1 MSRLSIRT
9 KLPLAI
15 GAVIL
20 IVGASIAVAAWIVIH
35 RTSYERAEA
44 RLTSLGQTV
53 SGLLGTQATNAQ
65 NRAARLARR
74 PEIAGFLN
82 GTDAVG
88 EDAVREMLRSNAAA
102 PPALKYE
109 VRDQSGQVLIAASPG
124 AAGDALQMSPAD
136 WQAVIRPLDEDEG
149 PGPGREAMHGRLRT
163 VGKELFYP
171 VVARVPGPAGGYF
184 VEWRRLT
191 VSPQVRS
198 SLAQFVGAD
207 AEMLIGNE
215 DGSVWSDFGSPLDES
230 LPALTPGVINRLTRP
245 GRGEVLAAVT
255 AVPGTPW
262 RVAAD
267 LSRHDVEAPVRRF
280 LGTVGA
286 IAAVTTGLGVLLGWM
301 LGRRITAPVQSL
313 TAAADAIAAGDVSQR
328 VVPRG
333 DDEFARLGVSFNAMA
348 DEVQRSRDTL
358 EDQVAER
365 TRELREARESLA
377 RREKLTLIAHL
388 AGGVGHEIRNPLGV
402 MSNAI
407 YYLEAVQKDAP
418 QDVRDYLAL
427 LRQQVNVTAKIV
439 NDLLDMSR
447 TTPAHRQV
455 MHVRD
460 LVEPRLERLKGT
472 VIERDLP
479 ADLPAIDVDPV
490 HAGQVLDNLLENAVQ
505 AMGGSGTIRV
515 QARDTR
521 TGSVQIEIADTGP
534 GIRPEHVGKIF
545 EPLFTTKARGIGL
558 GLAVSK
564 SLAQANGG
572 DLALV
577 SAPGQGA
584 RFAFTVPVAG
594 SPT

>member
-20 IVGASIAVAAWIVIH
+20 IVGVSIALAAWIVIH
-35 RTSYERAEA
+35 RASYERAEA
-44 RLTSLGQTV
+44 RLTSLGQMV
-53 SGLLGTQATNAQ
+53 SSLLGTQATNAQ
-65 NRAARLARR
+65 NRAARVARR

-82 GTDAVG
+82 GTGGVT
-88 EDAVREMLRSNAAA
+88 EDAVREVLRSSVAV
-102 PPALKYE
+102 PPAVKYE
-109 VRDQSGQVLIAASPG
+109 LRDQSGQVRIAAAPG

-136 WQAVIRPLDEDEG
+136 WQTVIRPLDDDEG
-149 PGPGREAMHGRLRT
+149 PGPGRDAMHGRLRT
-163 VGKELFYP
+163 AGRELFYP
-171 VVARVPGPAGGYF
+171 VVARVPGQAGGYF

-191 VSPQVRS
+191 VSPQVRGWI
-198 SLAQFVGAD
+198 AQFVGAD
-207 AEMLIGNE
+207 AGLLIGNE

-230 LPALTPGVINRLTRP
+230 LPALTPDRINYLTRP
-245 GRGEVLAAVT
+245 GRGEVAAAAT

-262 RVAAD
+262 HVAAD

-280 LGTVGA
+280 LGTVGG

-313 TAAADAIAAGDVSQR
+313 TAAADAIAAGDVSHR
-328 VVPRG
+328 VAPRG
-333 DDEFARLGVSFNAMA
+333 DDEFARLARSFNSMA
-348 DEVQRSRDTL
+348 DEVQRSQDTL
-358 EDQVAER
+358 EDQVAQR

-418 QDVRDYLAL
+418 KDVRDYLAL

-455 MHVRD
+455 MHVKD

-521 TGSVQIEIADTGP
+521 QGSVQIEIADTGP
-534 GIRPEHVGKIF
+534 GIRPEHVSKIF

-594 SPT
+594 STT

>member
-1 MSRLSIRT
+1 
-9 KLPLAI
+9 
-15 GAVIL
+15 
-20 IVGASIAVAAWIVIH
+20 
-35 RTSYERAEA
+35 
-44 RLTSLGQTV
+44 
-53 SGLLGTQATNAQ
+53 
-65 NRAARLARR
+65 
-74 PEIAGFLN
+74 
-82 GTDAVG
+82 
-88 EDAVREMLRSNAAA
+88 
-102 PPALKYE
+102 
-109 VRDQSGQVLIAASPG
+109 
-124 AAGDALQMSPAD
+124 
-136 WQAVIRPLDEDEG
+136 
-149 PGPGREAMHGRLRT
+149 
-163 VGKELFYP
+163 
-171 VVARVPGPAGGYF
+171 
-184 VEWRRLT
+184 
-191 VSPQVRS
+191 
-198 SLAQFVGAD
+198 
-207 AEMLIGNE
+207 
-215 DGSVWSDFGSPLDES
+215 
-230 LPALTPGVINRLTRP
+230 
-245 GRGEVLAAVT
+245 
-255 AVPGTPW
+255 
-262 RVAAD
+262 VAAD

-280 LGTVGA
+280 LGTVGG

-313 TAAADAIAAGDVSQR
+313 TAAADAIAAGDVSHR
-328 VVPRG
+328 VAPRG
-333 DDEFARLGVSFNAMA
+333 DDEFARLARSFNSMA
-348 DEVQRSRDTL
+348 DEVQRSQDTL
-358 EDQVAER
+358 EDQVAQR

-418 QDVRDYLAL
+418 KDVRDYLAL

-455 MHVRD
+455 IHVKD
-460 LVEPRLERLKGT
+460 LVEPRLARLKGT
-472 VIERDLP
+472 DIERDLP

-521 TGSVQIEIADTGP
+521 QGSVQIEIADTGP
-534 GIRPEHVGKIF
+534 GIRPEHVSKIF

-572 DLALV
+572 DLTLV

-594 SPT
+594 STT

>member
-15 GAVIL
+15 AAVIL
-20 IVGASIAVAAWIVIH
+20 VVGVSIAVAAWIVIH

-44 RLTSLGQTV
+44 RLTSLGQTL
-53 SGLLGTQATNAQ
+53 SSLLGTQATNAQ
-65 NRAARLARR
+65 NRAARVARG
-74 PEIAGFLN
+74 PEVAALLN
-82 GTDAVG
+82 GAGAVS
-88 EDAVREMLRSNAAA
+88 EAAAREVLRASAGA
-102 PPALKYE
+102 PPAVKYE
-109 VRDQSGQVLIAASPG
+109 LRDQSGQVLVAVALG
-124 AAGDALQMSPAD
+124 AGGEALQMSPAD
-136 WQAVIRPLDEDEG
+136 WQTVIRPLDDDEG
-149 PGPGREAMHGRLRT
+149 PGRDAMHGRLYT
-163 VGKELFYP
+163 AGKELFYP
-171 VVARVPGPAGGYF
+171 VVARVSSQAGGYL

-191 VSPQVRS
+191 VSPQMRS
-198 SLAQFVGAD
+198 SIARFVGDD
-207 AEMLIGNE
+207 AELLIGNE
-215 DGSVWSDFGSPLDES
+215 DGSVWSDFGSPLEES
-230 LPALTPGVINRLTRP
+230 LPALTPGAINYLVRP
-245 GRGEVLAAVT
+245 GRGDVLAAVA

-262 RVAAD
+262 RVAAN
-267 LSRHDVEAPVRRF
+267 LSRRDVEAPVRRF

-286 IAAVTTGLGVLLGWM
+286 IAGVTTGLGVLLGWM

-313 TAAADAIAAGDVSQR
+313 TAAADAMAAGDVSQR
-328 VVPRG
+328 VAPRG
-333 DDEFARLGVSFNAMA
+333 DDEFARLARSFNSMA

-358 EDQVAER
+358 EDQVAQR

-418 QDVRDYLAL
+418 KDVRDYLAL

-455 MHVRD
+455 MHVKD

-521 TGSVQIEIADTGP
+521 NGSVQIEIADTGP
-534 GIRPEHVGKIF
+534 GIRPEHVSKIF

-594 SPT
+594 STP